1 MTREELVEE
10 LNKLDKVNAKID
22 GDVLHISGEDICDL
36 QYEYGDL
43 VACGQIIL
51 AENRT
56 PEQVL
61 SVVKGLF
68 GQSKKFNNMNF
79 LPEIEIT
86 NVSNQQ
92 KFICFRIKGLD
103 DGIIVG
109 LTHPELDLNDAKQE
123 LVIGYKGVVKKVC
136 FKKRKTR

>member
-1 MTREELVEE
+1 MTKEELVEE

-43 VACGQIIL
+43 VVCGQIIL

-61 SVVKGLF
+61 SVVK
-68 GQSKKFNNMNF
+68 
-79 LPEIEIT
+79 
-86 NVSNQQ
+86 
-92 KFICFRIKGLD
+92 
-103 DGIIVG
+103 
-109 LTHPELDLNDAKQE
+109 A
-123 LVIGYKGVVKKVC
+123 LVE
-136 FKKRKTR
+136 